1 MFIESQCLLASE
13 EPGGKFSPL
22 LSTVSVLP
30 THSSQNFCTNK
41 HFILSID
48 PKHTLKWLAEE
59 ELPYLS
65 YIQYLPY
72 QKGKSLVCGNDRE
85 RDKLQLHPQCSR
97 FLSLPAFLSSL
108 GSVTLLPWGCPN
120 SPAALMKPLGPAK
133 DLQCKG
139 EDIPCLVP
147 LRSSC
152 CQCHWC
158 HTLWS
163 LSTKSSSLAWEGSM
177 TLPKELIDLWE
188 KGTGGKISGNSL
200 YISRL

>member
-13 EPGGKFSPL
+13 EPGGKFIPL

-72 QKGKSLVCGNDRE
+72 QKGKSLVCGNDRGKGQVTTSPTVQQIPVTPSFPVQSGLSNPPSM
-85 RDKLQLHPQCSR
+85 RMPKLSCCLDEATGTSQGSPVQGRGHPLTCATHEQL
-97 FLSLPAFLSSL
+97 LS
-108 GSVTLLPWGCPN
+108 
-120 SPAALMKPLGPAK
+120 
-133 DLQCKG
+133 
-139 EDIPCLVP
+139 VP
-147 LRSSC
+147 LMA
-152 CQCHWC
+152 
-158 HTLWS
+158 TLCDQLVQS
-163 LSTKSSSLAWEGSM
+163 HH
-177 TLPKELIDLWE
+177 LWH
-188 KGTGGKISGNSL
+188 GKDP
-200 YISRL
+200 